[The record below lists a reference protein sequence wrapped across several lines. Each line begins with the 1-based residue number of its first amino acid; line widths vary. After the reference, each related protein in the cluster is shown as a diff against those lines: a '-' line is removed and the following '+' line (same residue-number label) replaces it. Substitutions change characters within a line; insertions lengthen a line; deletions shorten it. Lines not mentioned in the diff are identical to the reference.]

1 MEVQLIDVQEPPD
14 LLDDDAGIVDVEG
27 DADTIQLRSCGTRIA
42 GGHSTILADR
52 GALSV
57 IMANKRIQSW

>member
-27 DADTIQLRSCGTRIA
+27 DADTIQLRSCGARNA

>member
-27 DADTIQLRSCGTRIA
+27 DADTIQLRSCGRPLHHP
-42 GGHSTILADR
+42 G
-52 GALSV
+52 
-57 IMANKRIQSW
+57 